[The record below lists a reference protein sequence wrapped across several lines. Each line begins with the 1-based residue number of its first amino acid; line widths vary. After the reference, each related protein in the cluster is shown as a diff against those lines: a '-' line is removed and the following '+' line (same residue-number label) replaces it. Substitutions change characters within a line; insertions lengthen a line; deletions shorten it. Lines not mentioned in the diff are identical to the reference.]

1 MELSSAATADAVR
14 RLPGSASSSPAS
26 SCDGSSSGA
35 AAQGRRRRRRER
47 CHSRSA
53 SPMSAA
59 EVAALR
65 VRVRGACCRVHLH
78 EDIVLFC
85 GTGWLCRS
93 QELSTAQWYPDEAQH
108 GVSLKHISCR
118 QCGELEARLLA
129 LGVPLPPA
137 GACAA
142 GGAEDADSGSDSDAH
157 SSDRVP
163 FSGACKRARGSAAV
177 PAEAGL
183 A

>member
-1 MELSSAATADAVR
+1 
-14 RLPGSASSSPAS
+14 
-26 SCDGSSSGA
+26 
-35 AAQGRRRRRRER
+35 
-47 CHSRSA
+47 
-53 SPMSAA
+53 MSAA

-65 VRVRGACCRVHLH
+65 VRVRGACCRANLH
-78 EDIVLFC
+78 ECLAFFLIC
-85 GTGWLCRS
+85 WSGCPS
-93 QELSTAQWYPDEAQH
+93 QALPTTQRFPNEALR
-108 GVSLKHISCR
+108 GVTLMRKSCR

-142 GGAEDADSGSDSDAH
+142 GGAEGADSGSDSDAH
-157 SSDRVP
+157 SSDRMP
-163 FSGACKRARGSAAV
+163 FSGACKRARGSAPV